1 MCSLVGSIRADRA
14 CTWDRPQAAR
24 ALIAQAQ
31 ATQVD
36 LDSTNH
42 LVDRHESDSE
52 SRVARCLM
60 PIPRADLGLT
70 NHRAECFQGKCLGL
84 QGGHLGSAKD
94 LKCIC

>member
-60 PIPRADLGLT
+60 PIPRAEIDSWPGPSSWCQAVRLPLG
-70 NHRAECFQGKCLGL
+70 
-84 QGGHLGSAKD
+84 
-94 LKCIC
+94 